1 MYKVRDLPPSSPAS
15 TSSPALMSPPALTR
29 PVVTIS
35 SPALTRSPASTS
47 TTATRRTPATRKT
60 PATRR
65 TLAITKTPTTK
76 KTLAITKTP
85 TTKRTQLFKT
95 PAAPKKTPVSKK
107 TPAIKKSPVI
117 ITVDEPSSVAETEE
131 TDDEVNDNQNQ
142 IIDDRVNE
150 KMRRISLA
158 SQSPMCKTRAQEL
171 KTKLDAI
178 KTRKEEALLSPEVVI
193 EPTAVEQIDMY
204 QLPAEFLDASERIR
218 SVTQMATAEMER
230 LITKQTPDLVM
241 SDFIVTATDQVGHQF
256 LDAFHS
262 TDDQLDFKSLAI
274 TAVEILDLTIDN
286 RNRIQMAASP
296 FIVVDSEITRQLEE
310 IRENIAET
318 EQLIYDEFMDESG
331 ISEEENSANKSQ
343 ILEQINEAIAVC
355 EEEQSLLDTSFP
367 EDENSAE
374 FVSLLSNNNS
384 AAIKELVNV
393 QESALIDFKS
403 DLQTVTASDQTYVK
417 TTAISA
423 LEILDETIDN
433 RNRIQTLASPSIIVD
448 SETTQLLEEIR
459 DNIAEAEQN
468 MEVAVESGDSEEDN
482 GASISQIL
490 EQINEAIAVCN
501 EEQLLLETSIT
512 EEESSAKFISLLSN
526 SNSAA
531 IEELEDVINQT
542 SDSIAGDSLVNDQT
556 PYQQIDYHEKLLD
569 VLNKAIDD
577 RNRIQI
583 TAGTSIIVDPK
594 MTRQLQEIR
603 ETVATSD
610 QLLPTNLTDSEI
622 KYFKKLQKILNIIQK
637 IIDVCSNADKKLEK
651 QMKGKTSKEYSD
663 YSYLSDQ
670 FIARMEKLSFEI
682 NDSNPKD
689 QNYPTLI
696 GDLIEQAS
704 DDMETYIDSFDEPEN
719 KYIQDNQDKKLDNIT
734 NNLGALNKNIES
746 FQDESPIFL
755 AELERSKN
763 NKILE
768 AVGKVMMLVREEN
781 AYLEK
786 INQNESNMYA
796 SMLTESNSDTI
807 EELEYIQDVLSVD
820 PKNVYE

>member
-318 EQLIYDEFMDESG
+318 EQLIDDEFMDESG